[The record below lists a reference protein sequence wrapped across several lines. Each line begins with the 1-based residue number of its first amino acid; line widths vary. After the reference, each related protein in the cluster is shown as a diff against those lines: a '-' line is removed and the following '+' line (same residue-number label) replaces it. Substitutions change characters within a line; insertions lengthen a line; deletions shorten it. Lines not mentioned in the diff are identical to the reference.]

1 MIFITGPLFAGKR
14 SYAKEALGLEDEAF
28 STAFST
34 AFPTECPVVFEA
46 QELARGC
53 KDLEALADRLARKQA
68 VICTE
73 VGGGIVP
80 IDRDERQFREQ
91 AGRLAVLL
99 AQRAE
104 RVVRVWCGLPQ
115 VLKGEPL

>member
-1 MIFITGPLFAGKR
+1 MVFITGPLFAGKR
-14 SYAKEALGLEDEAF
+14 SYAKEALGLGDEAF
-28 STAFST
+28 STD
-34 AFPTECPVVFEA
+34 FPTDCPEVIEA

-53 KDLEALADRLARKQA
+53 KDLEALADGLAKKQA

-73 VGGGIVP
+73 VGGGVVP
-80 IDRDERQFREQ
+80 IDPDERQFRER

-99 AQRAE
+99 AQRAG

-115 VLKGEPL
+115 WLKGEPL

>member
-1 MIFITGPLFAGKR
+1 MILITGPLFAGKR
-14 SYAKEALGLEDEAF
+14 SFAKEALGLRDEAF
-28 STAFST
+28 SR
-34 AFPTECPVVFEA
+34 AFPTDCPVVFEA

-53 KDLEALADRLARKQA
+53 KDLEALADGLAKKQA

-99 AQRAE
+99 SQRAQ

-115 VLKGEPL
+115 WLKGEPL

>member
-14 SYAKEALGLEDEAF
+14 QYAREVLGFGPDAVQ
-28 STAFST
+28 AD
-34 AFPTECPVVFEA
+34 A
-46 QELARGC
+46 QELARGDG
-53 KDLEALADRLARKQA
+53 DLEELADRLARMPV

-80 IDRDERQFREQ
+80 IDREERRFRER

-99 AQRAE
+99 AQRAKT
-104 RVVRVWCGLPQ
+104 VVRVWCGLPQ
-115 VLKGEPL
+115 VLKGELP